1 MTTTCS
7 MSIRRGAST
16 SNDPVTAVRELA
28 AALEQPDTRF
38 VLFHCAPEY
47 DLDALSVELRKHFAG
62 ATVIGCTT
70 AGEITPAG
78 YLRGAVTGLSLAGS
92 SFDVVATRFDAVG
105 ELSATEIMERTK
117 AALTTLE
124 TEARQPTRDN
134 TFAFLLIDGLCMRE
148 ELVVSTVYRALGNLT
163 VFGGSAG
170 DGTRFQST
178 HVYVDGAFR
187 RDAAVLLLVQT
198 DRPFTV
204 FRTQHFVPSADKM
217 VVTEADPANRIV
229 TEINGVPAGREYA
242 RVLGVAVDEL
252 TPLVFATHPVMV
264 RVGGQYYVRSIQ
276 KVNPDGSLTFFC
288 AIDAGIVLTAA
299 RGVDIVEDLEKTF
312 ARVRAQ
318 VGEPELVIGCDCIL
332 RHLELDREGLKGRVG
347 EILARNNVIG
357 FSTYGEQF
365 EAMHVNQTFT
375 GVAIGAARG
384 PAGS

>member
-1 MTTTCS
+1 MTTTNTTCV
-7 MSIRRGAST
+7 RRGAST
-16 SNDPVTAVRELA
+16 SRDPRVA
-28 AALEQPDTRF
+28 AAELFASLDQPDLQL
-38 VLFHCAPEY
+38 VLFYCSPEY
-47 DLDALSVELRKHFAG
+47 DLEQLAQELRTHFG
-62 ATVIGCTT
+62 DKQVIGCTT

-78 YLRGAVTGLSLAGS
+78 YVRGTITGLSLAAPG
-92 SFDVVATRFDAVG
+92 FLVTAERFDKVTDLRAV
-105 ELSATEIMERTK
+105 EIRDRTK
-117 AALTTLE
+117 DAV
-124 TEARQPTRDN
+124 ARIERLGQPSSREN

-148 ELVVSTVYRALGNLT
+148 ELVVSAVYRALDLP

-178 HVYVDGAFR
+178 HVYVDGAFH

-198 DRPFTV
+198 ERPFMV
-204 FRTQHFVPSADKM
+204 FRTQHFEPSADKM
-217 VVTEADPANRIV
+217 VVTRADPANRIV

-242 RVLGVAVDEL
+242 RVLGVTVDEL

-264 RVGGQYYVRSIQ
+264 RIGGQYYVRSIQ
-276 KVNPDGSLTFFC
+276 KVNADGSLTFFC
-288 AIDAGIVLTAA
+288 AIDEGIVLTAA

-332 RHLELDREGLKGRVG
+332 RHLEIDRENLKDQISP
-347 EILARNNVIG
+347 ILARNNVIG

-375 GVAIGAARG
+375 GVAIGAAKPG
-384 PAGS
+384 DA

>member
-1 MTTTCS
+1 MSTTCNLNV
-7 MSIRRGAST
+7 RRGAST
-16 SNDPVTAVRELA
+16 STDAVTAARELHE
-28 AALEQPDTRF
+28 ALNQPELQLVVF
-38 VLFHCAPEY
+38 YCAPEY
-47 DLDALSVELRKHFAG
+47 DLAALAAELKRLFG
-62 ATVIGCTT
+62 ATRLIGCTT
-70 AGEITPAG
+70 AGEITPNG
-78 YLRGAVTGLSLAGS
+78 YLRGSITGLSVAGGG
-92 SFDVVATRFDAVG
+92 FEVTTERFEGLSDLGAGEVSARTQDAVDR
-105 ELSATEIMERTK
+105 LSR
-117 AALTTLE
+117 
-124 TEARQPTRDN
+124 ARQRPTRDN

-148 ELVVSTVYRALGNLT
+148 ELVVSAVYRGLGNLS

-170 DGTRFQST
+170 DGTRFQET
-178 HVYVDGAFR
+178 HIYVDGAFR
-187 RDAAVLLLVQT
+187 TDCAVLSLVQT

-229 TEINGVPAGREYA
+229 TEINGAPAGREYA

-299 RGVDIVEDLEKTF
+299 RGVDLVEDLEATF
-312 ARVRAQ
+312 ARVREQ

-332 RHLELDREGLKGRVG
+332 RHLELDREGLKEQVG
-347 EILARNNVIG
+347 AILAKNNVIG

-375 GVAIGAARG
+375 GVAIGA
-384 PAGS
+384 PKS